1 LSIVEEKIKKILAA
15 TGVDVPSLAAGF
27 FLLELQ
33 VPDAF
38 IIIIASSQKHYINI
52 T

>member
-38 IIIIASSQKHYINI
+38 IIIITSSQKHYINI